1 MLLHPKDYINAS
13 LAKAKDEE
21 ARDGNA
27 WHFIAAQGPLEE
39 TASDFWRMVMEQYTK
54 QIVMLTRTE
63 YAALPLPLQLS
74 LESLL
79 TLFR

>member
-63 YAALPLPLQLS
+63 YAALPL
-74 LESLL
+74 
-79 TLFR
+79 